1 MKTTKLIQLLL
12 SLLLA
17 AVLLCTGVFL
27 VSAAAGK
34 PVPAVTAESQP
45 QFQDVQESD
54 YYYNAVLWAVDYGIT
69 QGTSETTFS
78 PAQPCTSAQIV
89 TFLWRA
95 FREPEPETTQN
106 RFMDVK
112 AGKYYEKPVRWAA
125 EQNITAGTTPT
136 TFSPGRDC
144 TRAQTLTF
152 LWRAC
157 GSPAVSNAENPF
169 QDVKAGSY
177 YYRAVLWAIQTGITT
192 GSSADMF
199 YPNQTCTRAEAVTF
213 LYRARDLLGLPETA
227 DVPEET
233 DPNQGTWVPVP

>member
-1 MKTTKLIQLLL
+1 MKTTKLIKLLL

-34 PVPAVTAESQP
+34 PAPAVTAESQP

-54 YYYNAVLWAVDYGIT
+54 YYYHAVLWAVDYGIT

-78 PAQPCTSAQIV
+78 PAQPCTRAQIV
-89 TFLWRA
+89 
-95 FREPEPETTQN
+95 
-106 RFMDVK
+106 
-112 AGKYYEKPVRWAA
+112 
-125 EQNITAGTTPT
+125 
-136 TFSPGRDC
+136 
-144 TRAQTLTF
+144 TF

-227 DVPEET
+227 DVPEQT